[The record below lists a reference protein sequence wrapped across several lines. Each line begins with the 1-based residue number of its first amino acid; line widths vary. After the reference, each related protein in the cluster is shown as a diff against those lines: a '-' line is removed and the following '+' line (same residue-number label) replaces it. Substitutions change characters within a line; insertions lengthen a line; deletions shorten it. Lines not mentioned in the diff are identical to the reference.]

1 MDIILRLFWMDQA
14 TSAALALVDTD
25 LRIAQQ
31 ELDLIENS
39 PCLHIDMLILEGWM
53 ERVRQEKNRGV
64 ESGNVRK
71 VFRLIPLQRYLNN
84 RFLALLHGARDP
96 WYEDREE
103 GELYDFDPPP
113 YWCCAGQ
120 EDEEDRGSAC
130 ISVGEKGREECAFA
144 HGSLSKRLNV
154 CIAAGCEGSG
164 EDESPL
170 CPFHSDYL
178 PPTTAGYGCDLS
190 VLRKY
195 EGEGHEATR
204 KEYEALEALV
214 QSRDEFIES
223 MGALRE
229 ITEFLN
235 RYLGQTPVDLSGF
248 QGGLSS
254 SIEHRSVSGCIG
266 DEEDWPEGAVA
277 WELRGPFSL
286 KRNHT
291 SLMPKL
297 YEIWRNWGKSRLLPD
312 YLKTSDELE
321 GNSERQKIVEEYE
334 QSVFGWFYL
343 TGRNSAR
350 RYFRNNAVAQ
360 EGKESMMIAKV
371 LDTPLRIFDE
381 LRTLRGEVK
390 SFVES
395 VEEPNSGIRGFVR
408 NFAFFLRHSCIFR
421 PCNDQLNR
429 ILSIVFEDSC
439 FPYASGLY
447 LTDSN
452 VDETCRNGARL

>member
-1 MDIILRLFWMDQA
+1 
-14 TSAALALVDTD
+14 
-25 LRIAQQ
+25 
-31 ELDLIENS
+31 
-39 PCLHIDMLILEGWM
+39 
-53 ERVRQEKNRGV
+53 
-64 ESGNVRK
+64 
-71 VFRLIPLQRYLNN
+71 
-84 RFLALLHGARDP
+84 
-96 WYEDREE
+96 
-103 GELYDFDPPP
+103 
-113 YWCCAGQ
+113 
-120 EDEEDRGSAC
+120 
-130 ISVGEKGREECAFA
+130 
-144 HGSLSKRLNV
+144 
-154 CIAAGCEGSG
+154 
-164 EDESPL
+164 
-170 CPFHSDYL
+170 
-178 PPTTAGYGCDLS
+178 
-190 VLRKY
+190 
-195 EGEGHEATR
+195 
-204 KEYEALEALV
+204 
-214 QSRDEFIES
+214 
-223 MGALRE
+223 
-229 ITEFLN
+229 
-235 RYLGQTPVDLSGF
+235 
-248 QGGLSS
+248 
-254 SIEHRSVSGCIG
+254 
-266 DEEDWPEGAVA
+266 
-277 WELRGPFSL
+277 
-286 KRNHT
+286 
-291 SLMPKL
+291 MPKL